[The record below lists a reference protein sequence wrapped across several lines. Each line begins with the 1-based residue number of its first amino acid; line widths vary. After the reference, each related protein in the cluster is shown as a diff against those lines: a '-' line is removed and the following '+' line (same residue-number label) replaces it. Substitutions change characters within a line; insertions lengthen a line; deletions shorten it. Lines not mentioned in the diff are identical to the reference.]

1 VDDWSVTLAQ
11 VLRTSVAEVERY
23 VILKNSRYRL
33 NEALLSDTTRQ
44 HIRQVC
50 VSLCPGSTASCV
62 HRPAWQLPALSHSLG
77 VSGGWWVG
85 EGLGRS
91 KSGWRR

>member
-1 VDDWSVTLAQ
+1 VAVDDWSVTLAQ

-62 HRPAWQLPALSHSLG
+62 HRPAWQLHALSLSL
-77 VSGGWWVG
+77 
-85 EGLGRS
+85 
-91 KSGWRR
+91 